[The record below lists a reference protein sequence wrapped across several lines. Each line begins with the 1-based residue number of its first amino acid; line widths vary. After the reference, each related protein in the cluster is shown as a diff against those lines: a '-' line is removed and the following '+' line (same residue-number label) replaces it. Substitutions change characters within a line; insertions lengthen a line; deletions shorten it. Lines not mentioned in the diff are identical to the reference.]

1 MAHGLPACH
10 KPVMLL
16 RATALCFLLAAC
28 SSPEP
33 ERAERGPAPAVRVA
47 DAVCRPNPPGRRMAL
62 CYLALTST
70 TADALIAAESSRAA
84 RVALHDVPVE
94 NGMTVLTPRSGPLG
108 LPGGETVRLRPGG
121 TALALQGV
129 ERPLRPGET
138 VPLTLRFNAAPPV
151 ETVARVAADPAA

>member
-1 MAHGLPACH
+1 MSRALPVAFVGLI
-10 KPVMLL
+10 
-16 RATALCFLLAAC
+16 TAC

-33 ERAERGPAPAVRVA
+33 EQAATGPAPAVQVS

-62 CYLALTST
+62 CYLTLTST
-70 TADALIAAESSRAA
+70 TADALIAAESPRAA

-108 LPGGETVRLRPGG
+108 LPAGQAVRLQSGG
-121 TALALQGV
+121 AALALQGV

-138 VPLTLRFNAAPPV
+138 VPLTLTFNAAPPV
-151 ETVARVAADPAA
+151 ETVARVEADPAA